1 MFTATN
7 LSFAATKLYSCN
19 SQIIAATASDAL
31 PFSAAKVK
39 LSPHVYLYSYKLKLC
54 NDNSQ
59 IMTATAGDT
68 PPFRLADGKLI

>member
-19 SQIIAATASDAL
+19 FQIMAATASDAL
-31 PFSAAKVK
+31 LFSAAKVK
-39 LSPHVYLYSYKLKLC
+39 LSPHAYLYSYKLKLC

-59 IMTATAGDT
+59 IMTATASDT
-68 PPFRLADGKLI
+68 PPFGVADGMLF